1 LIFGTYAALL
11 KQGWTMTDIDQM
23 DIFGYWRVR
32 AWEQR
37 KGKPAQDDGPVYIDD
52 LF

>member
-1 LIFGTYAALL
+1 MSTYAALL
-11 KQGWTMTDIDQM
+11 KSGWTMGDIDAM

-32 AWEQR
+32 AWEASG
-37 KGKPAQDDGPVYIDD
+37 GKKRDDGPVYIDD